1 MTAGFTWALVI
12 LTALAA
18 FAVAVLQRAPRKG
31 WEAIGAALLVGI
43 AGYSFQASPSQPG
56 APKEGAEQTAKSG
69 AALVEA
75 RQQLAQAQASGQ
87 GLNRWM
93 VIGDALAR
101 NGQYGEAAG
110 VILGAVEQD
119 PKNADAWLA
128 LANALTSHAEGNL
141 TPAASYA
148 HGRAAQADPMHPGP
162 PFFLGLALAQSGKLV
177 EARGLWA
184 ELLARS
190 PADAPWRGDLAE
202 RLQRLDAFIAMQ
214 AAAEAG
220 QQPAQQPAQGGTV
233 Q

>member
-1 MTAGFTWALVI
+1 MTWALVI
-12 LTALAA
+12 LTALVA
-18 FAVAVLQRAPRKG
+18 FTLAVMLRAPRKG

-43 AGYSFQASPSQPG
+43 AGYTFQASPGLPG
-56 APKEGAEQTAKSG
+56 APKEAAEQAAKSG
-69 AALVEA
+69 AAMVQA

-87 GLNRWM
+87 GLNRWL

-110 VILGAVEQD
+110 VILGAVERE

-128 LANALTSHAEGNL
+128 MANALVGHAEGNL
-141 TPAASYA
+141 TPAALYA
-148 HGRAAQADPMHPGP
+148 YGRAAEADPAHPGP
-162 PFFLGLALAQSGKLV
+162 PFFLGLALAQSGKLA

-190 PADAPWRGDLAE
+190 PQDAPWRADLAE

-214 AAAEAG
+214 AQQQAET
-220 QQPAQQPAQGGTV
+220 PNGTAR
-233 Q
+233 

>member
-1 MTAGFTWALVI
+1 MIWALAI

-18 FAVAVLQRAPRKG
+18 FLLAVLLRAPRKG

-43 AGYSFQASPSQPG
+43 AGYAFQASPGLSG
-56 APKEGAEQTAKSG
+56 APKEAPDQAVKSG
-69 AALVEA
+69 AAMVQA

-87 GLNRWM
+87 GLNRWL

-101 NGQYGEAAG
+101 NGQYGDAAG
-110 VILGAVEQD
+110 VILGAVKQD

-128 LANALTSHAEGNL
+128 MANALVGHAEGNL
-141 TPAASYA
+141 TPAALYA
-148 HGRAAQADPMHPGP
+148 YGRAAQADPAHPGP
-162 PFFLGLALAQSGKLV
+162 PFFLGLALAQSGKLT

-190 PADAPWRGDLAE
+190 PKDAPWRGDLAE

-214 AAAEAG
+214 AQQQAG
-220 QQPAQQPAQGGTV
+220 TPTGTAQ
-233 Q
+233 

>member
-1 MTAGFTWALVI
+1 MTWVIVI
-12 LTALAA
+12 LTAVAALALAA
-18 FAVAVLQRAPRKG
+18 FLRAPRKG

-43 AGYSFQASPSQPG
+43 AGYAFQASPGQPG
-56 APKEGAEQTAKSG
+56 APKEPAQEAAKSG

-87 GLNRWM
+87 GLNRWL

-101 NGQYGEAAG
+101 NGQYGDAAG

-128 LANALTSHAEGNL
+128 MANALVGHAEGNL
-141 TPAASYA
+141 TPAALYA
-148 HGRAAQADPMHPGP
+148 YGRAAQADPVHPGP
-162 PFFLGLALAQSGKLV
+162 PFFLGLALAQSGKLT
-177 EARGLWA
+177 EARSLWA
-184 ELLARS
+184 DLLNRS
-190 PADAPWRGDLAE
+190 PKDAPWRADLAE

-214 AAAEAG
+214 AAREA
-220 QQPAQQPAQGGTV
+220 AQGGTS

>member
-1 MTAGFTWALVI
+1 MTWALVI

-18 FAVAVLQRAPRKG
+18 FALAVLLRAPRRG

-43 AGYSFQASPSQPG
+43 AGYAFQASPGLPG
-56 APKEGAEQTAKSG
+56 APKEGAEQAAKSG

-87 GLNRWM
+87 GLNRWL

-110 VILGAVEQD
+110 VMLGAVEKE

-128 LANALTSHAEGNL
+128 LANALVGHAEGNL
-141 TPAASYA
+141 TPAAYYA
-148 HGRAAQADPMHPGP
+148 FGRAAQADPAHPGP
-162 PFFLGLALAQSGKLV
+162 PFFLGLALAQSGKLA

-184 ELLARS
+184 DLLKRS
-190 PADAPWRGDLAE
+190 PKDAPWRTDLAE

-214 AAAEAG
+214 AAREA
-220 QQPAQQPAQGGTV
+220 AQVGTAP
-233 Q
+233 

>member
-1 MTAGFTWALVI
+1 MSPAFTWALAI

-18 FAVAVLQRAPRKG
+18 FALAVLLRTPRKG

-43 AGYSFQASPSQPG
+43 AGYAFQASPGVPG
-56 APKEGAEQTAKSG
+56 APKEAAEKEEKSG
-69 AALVEA
+69 AALVQA

-87 GLNRWM
+87 GLNRWL

-128 LANALTSHAEGNL
+128 MANALVGHAEGNL
-141 TPAASYA
+141 TPAALYGY
-148 HGRAAQADPMHPGP
+148 GRAAQADPAHPGP
-162 PFFLGLALAQSGKLV
+162 PFFLGLALAQSGKLA

-190 PADAPWRGDLAE
+190 PQDAPWRADLAE
-202 RLQRLDAFIAMQ
+202 RVQRLDAFIAMQ
-214 AAAEAG
+214 A
-220 QQPAQQPAQGGTV
+220 QQQASPQDGTAR
-233 Q
+233 

>member
-1 MTAGFTWALVI
+1 MTWALVI

-18 FAVAVLQRAPRKG
+18 FLLAVLLKAPRRG

-43 AGYSFQASPSQPG
+43 AGYAFQASPGQPG
-56 APKEGAEQTAKSG
+56 SPKEAAEQAAKSG
-69 AALVEA
+69 AAMVQA

-119 PKNADAWLA
+119 PKNGEAWLA
-128 LANALTSHAEGNL
+128 MANALVGHAEGNL
-141 TPAASYA
+141 TPAAFYA
-148 HGRAAQADPMHPGP
+148 YGRAAQADPASPGP
-162 PFFLGLALAQSGKLV
+162 PFFLGLALAQSGKLA

-184 ELLARS
+184 ELLQRS
-190 PADAPWRGDLAE
+190 PQDAPWRGDLAE
-202 RLQRLDAFIAMQ
+202 RLKRLDAFIAMQ
-214 AAAEAG
+214 AQQQAAQNAG
-220 QQPAQQPAQGGTV
+220 QAGGAR
-233 Q
+233 

>member
-1 MTAGFTWALVI
+1 MTWALVI

-18 FAVAVLQRAPRKG
+18 FALAVLLRAPRKG

-43 AGYSFQASPSQPG
+43 AGYAFQASPGLPG
-56 APKEGAEQTAKSG
+56 APKQAAEQAAKSG

-110 VILGAVEQD
+110 VILGAVERD

-128 LANALTSHAEGNL
+128 MANALVGHAEGNL
-141 TPAASYA
+141 TPAAFYA
-148 HGRAAQADPMHPGP
+148 YGRAAQADPAHPGP
-162 PFFLGLALAQSGKLV
+162 PFFLGLGLAQSGKLA

-190 PADAPWRGDLAE
+190 PKDAPWRADLAE
-202 RLQRLDAFIAMQ
+202 RLQRLDAFIEMQAQQQ
-214 AAAEAG
+214 AAAAPG
-220 QQPAQQPAQGGTV
+220 VAR
-233 Q
+233 

>member
-1 MTAGFTWALVI
+1 MTPGFTWALVI

-18 FAVAVLQRAPRKG
+18 FGLIVLLRAPRKG

-43 AGYSFQASPSQPG
+43 AGYAFQAAPGLPG
-56 APKEGAEQTAKSG
+56 APKEGAEQAAKSG

-110 VILGAVEQD
+110 VILGAVEKE
-119 PKNADAWLA
+119 PNNADAWLA
-128 LANALTSHAEGNL
+128 LANALVGHAEGNL
-141 TPAASYA
+141 TPAALYA
-148 HGRAAQADPMHPGP
+148 YGRAGQADPMHPGP
-162 PFFLGLALAQSGKLV
+162 PFFLGLALAQSGKLA
-177 EARGLWA
+177 EARGIWA
-184 ELLARS
+184 QLLERS
-190 PADAPWRGDLAE
+190 PADAPWRADLAE

-214 AAAEAG
+214 A
-220 QQPAQQPAQGGTV
+220 QQSPPSDPAQGGTGP
-233 Q
+233 

>member
-1 MTAGFTWALVI
+1 MTWAVVI

-18 FAVAVLQRAPRKG
+18 FALAVLLRAPRKG

-43 AGYSFQASPSQPG
+43 AGYAFQASPGLPG
-56 APKEGAEQTAKSG
+56 APKESAEQAAKSG

-87 GLNRWM
+87 GLNRWL

-110 VILGAVEQD
+110 VILGAVEKE

-128 LANALTSHAEGNL
+128 LANSLVGHAEGNL
-141 TPAASYA
+141 TPAAFYA
-148 HGRAAQADPMHPGP
+148 FGRAAQADPMHPGP
-162 PFFLGLALAQSGKLV
+162 PFFLGLAMAQSGKLV
-177 EARGLWA
+177 EARGIWA
-184 ELLARS
+184 QLLARS
-190 PADAPWRGDLAE
+190 PADAPWRADLAE

-214 AAAEAG
+214 AAQTAG
-220 QQPAQQPAQGGTV
+220 PQPTQDGTAP
-233 Q
+233 

>member
-1 MTAGFTWALVI
+1 MTWGLVI

-18 FAVAVLQRAPRKG
+18 FALAVLLRAPRKG

-43 AGYSFQASPSQPG
+43 AGYAFQASPGLPG
-56 APKEGAEQTAKSG
+56 APKQAAEQAAKSG

-110 VILGAVEQD
+110 VILGAVERD

-128 LANALTSHAEGNL
+128 MANALVGHAEGNL
-141 TPAASYA
+141 TPAAFYA
-148 HGRAAQADPMHPGP
+148 YGRAAHADPAHPGP
-162 PFFLGLALAQSGKLV
+162 PFFLSLGLAQSGKLA

-190 PADAPWRGDLAE
+190 PKDAPWRADLAE

-214 AAAEAG
+214 AQQQAAAAPG
-220 QQPAQQPAQGGTV
+220 VAR
-233 Q
+233 

>member
-1 MTAGFTWALVI
+1 MTPGFTWAVVI

-18 FAVAVLQRAPRKG
+18 FGLIVLLRAPRKS

-43 AGYSFQASPSQPG
+43 AGYAFQASPGLPG
-56 APKEGAEQTAKSG
+56 APKEAPEQAAKSG

-110 VILGAVEQD
+110 VILGAVEKE

-128 LANALTSHAEGNL
+128 LANALVGHAEGNL
-141 TPAASYA
+141 TPAALYA
-148 HGRAAQADPMHPGP
+148 YGRAGQADPMHPGP

-177 EARGLWA
+177 EARGIWA
-184 ELLARS
+184 QLLERS
-190 PADAPWRGDLAE
+190 PPDAPWRADLAE

-214 AAAEAG
+214 G
-220 QQPAQQPAQGGTV
+220 QQRAAPNPAQGGTAP
-233 Q
+233 

>member
-1 MTAGFTWALVI
+1 VTWALVV

-18 FAVAVLQRAPRKG
+18 FALAVLLRAPRKG

-43 AGYSFQASPSQPG
+43 AGYAFQASPGLPG
-56 APKEGAEQTAKSG
+56 APKEGAEQAAKSG

-87 GLNRWM
+87 GLNRWL

-110 VILGAVEQD
+110 VMLGAVEKE

-128 LANALTSHAEGNL
+128 LANALVGHAEGNL
-141 TPAASYA
+141 TPAAYYA
-148 HGRAAQADPMHPGP
+148 FGRAAQADPAHPGP
-162 PFFLGLALAQSGKLV
+162 PFFLGLALAQSGKLA

-184 ELLARS
+184 DLLERS
-190 PADAPWRGDLAE
+190 PKDAPWRADLAE

-214 AAAEAG
+214 AARESG
-220 QQPAQQPAQGGTV
+220 QDGTAP
-233 Q
+233 

>member
-1 MTAGFTWALVI
+1 MTWALVI

-18 FAVAVLQRAPRKG
+18 FALAVLLRAPRKG

-43 AGYSFQASPSQPG
+43 AGYAFQASPGLPG
-56 APKEGAEQTAKSG
+56 APKEGAEQEAAKSG

-110 VILGAVEQD
+110 VILGAVEKE

-128 LANALTSHAEGNL
+128 LANALVGHAEGNL
-141 TPAASYA
+141 TPAALYA
-148 HGRAAQADPMHPGP
+148 FGRAAQSDPMHPGP
-162 PFFLGLALAQSGKLV
+162 PFFLGLALAQSGKLT
-177 EARGLWA
+177 EARGIWA
-184 ELLARS
+184 DLLARS
-190 PADAPWRGDLAE
+190 PQDAPWRADLAE

-214 AAAEAG
+214 GAAAAS
-220 QQPAQQPAQGGTV
+220 QPPAPQGGTA